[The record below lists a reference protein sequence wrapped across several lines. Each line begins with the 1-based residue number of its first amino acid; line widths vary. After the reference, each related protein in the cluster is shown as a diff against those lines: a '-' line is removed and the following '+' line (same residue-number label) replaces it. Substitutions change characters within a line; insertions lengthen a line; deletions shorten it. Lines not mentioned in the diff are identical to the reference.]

1 MIGVISS
8 EARFGPH
15 SIASEMMPWRA
26 LRAVLAPSRTPHA
39 RSAARAVAR
48 GLSAKRERLPTDLS
62 GGAANRVDIPPPE
75 GPGALGGVVAGAA
88 DLVGPAGGSAREGEL
103 GFDLV
108 PAAGVAL
115 APLDAAETE
124 ARARIARR
132 PPAVIDGVGRTGF
145 EISGVFVPSSVIVLP
160 RVWLLWR
167 PRVFDEIDE
176 ASLVLFD
183 LLEPA
188 PEVLLVGVGERLQR
202 FLPPEVIDRA
212 RSRGIV
218 VEQMDT
224 PNACATF
231 NILSQE
237 KRRVAGAFLTIE
249 PQAYHASELDDL

>member
-1 MIGVISS
+1 M
-8 EARFGPH
+8 
-15 SIASEMMPWRA
+15 
-26 LRAVLAPSRTPHA
+26 
-39 RSAARAVAR
+39 
-48 GLSAKRERLPTDLS
+48 
-62 GGAANRVDIPPPE
+62 
-75 GPGALGGVVAGAA
+75 
-88 DLVGPAGGSAREGEL
+88 
-103 GFDLV
+103 
-108 PAAGVAL
+108 
-115 APLDAAETE
+115 
-124 ARARIARR
+124 
-132 PPAVIDGVGRTGF
+132 
-145 EISGVFVPSSVIVLP
+145 IVLP

>member
-1 MIGVISS
+1 MAATSPRFQLGRRDPDQGLGGDGLPGAVQHAAGPLVVLQLGQGEPQVDVLRAALHRPLQEDAGVLGRRQVHQAAP
-8 EARFGPH
+8 ELD
-15 SIASEMMPWRA
+15 A
-26 LRAVLAPSRTPHA
+26 LR
-39 RSAARAVAR
+39 
-48 GLSAKRERLPTDLS
+48 
-62 GGAANRVDIPPPE
+62 
-75 GPGALGGVVAGAA
+75 
-88 DLVGPAGGSAREGEL
+88 
-103 GFDLV
+103 
-108 PAAGVAL
+108 
-115 APLDAAETE
+115 
-124 ARARIARR
+124 
-132 PPAVIDGVGRTGF
+132 
-145 EISGVFVPSSVIVLP
+145 
-160 RVWLLWR
+160 
-167 PRVFDEIDE
+167 
-176 ASLVLFD
+176 D